1 VLAAKTKLCG
11 IAGLRQPCY
20 LFFPQTPYPALSI
33 TTVFLI
39 QDCILPPLPDIHAI
53 AVILMTGV
61 TLYLFARERIP
72 LETTGFLVL
81 VTLVVGFYVFSYPGV
96 EPQQFFLSF
105 GNEALVTICALLIV
119 SKGLEVTGALQPL
132 ANLMAAGWQ
141 ERPRLAFLTMLLV
154 GAISSAFL
162 NNTPIVVMFMPILVA
177 ICLRSGIAPSGVLI
191 PMGLATLI
199 GGMAT
204 TIGTSTNLLVVG
216 IAANQGLP
224 ELKMFDFALPV
235 AVAAIPGLLYLWVI
249 APRLLPD
256 RKPPMSDISPRVFKA
271 LLYVN
276 EDSFAN
282 GRTLTEVRAKTE
294 NRMRIDR
301 VQRGDNLFVARLPS
315 VILQEGDRLYVSD
328 TADRLKDFEKL
339 LGATLYNASD
349 IEHPVSED
357 VPLASE
363 GQQLAEAVITRGSPL
378 HHRTLNVSQFSA
390 RFGLVPMAIHRA
402 RPSIDVVG
410 ELESTRLR
418 AGDVVLVQ
426 GSSDAIAELRA
437 SGSMLVLDGT
447 TDLPHTERANTALG
461 IMIVVVALAAFGL
474 VPISISAL
482 AGVVAMLLTNCLR
495 WRDVGDSLNI
505 PVIMIIVASLSL
517 GTAME
522 QTGGAEYIAQLF
534 VAATKELPIPVM
546 LSGLMVLM
554 TILTNVV
561 SNNAAAVIGT
571 PIAISVAYQLGISP
585 EPFVLA
591 VIFGVN
597 MSFATPIGY
606 QTNLLI
612 MSAGGYR
619 FSDFMRVGVP
629 LTVIM
634 WVVFSFTLPMLYDL

>member
-1 VLAAKTKLCG
+1 
-11 IAGLRQPCY
+11 
-20 LFFPQTPYPALSI
+20 
-33 TTVFLI
+33 
-39 QDCILPPLPDIHAI
+39 LPPLPDIHAL

-81 VTLVVGFYVFSYPGV
+81 VTLVVGFYVFEYPGV
-96 EPQQFFLSF
+96 VPQKFLLSF

-119 SKGLEVTGALQPL
+119 GKGLEVTGALQPL
-132 ANLMAAGWQ
+132 ANVMAAGWQ
-141 ERPRLAFLTMLLV
+141 ERPKLALLTTLIV

-162 NNTPIVVMFMPILVA
+162 NNTPIVVMLLPILVA
-177 ICLRSGIAPSGVLI
+177 VCLRSGNAPSGVLI

-216 IAANQGLP
+216 IASNQGLP
-224 ELKMFDFALPV
+224 KLEMFDFTLPV
-235 AVAAIPGLLYLWVI
+235 AIAAVPGLLFLWLV
-249 APRLLPD
+249 APKLLPE
-256 RKPPMSDISPRVFKA
+256 RKPPMSDIAPRVFKS

-276 EDSFAN
+276 ADSFAN
-282 GRTLTEVRAKTE
+282 GKTLTEVRARTE
-294 NRMRIDR
+294 NRMRIER

-315 VILQEGDRLYVSD
+315 VVLQEGDRLYVSD
-328 TADRLKDFEKL
+328 TADRLKEYEKL

-349 IEHPVSED
+349 VEHPVSEE

-378 HHRTLNVSQFSA
+378 HHRTLNISQFSS
-390 RFGLVPMAIHRA
+390 RFGLVPLAIHRA
-402 RPSIDVVG
+402 RPSADVVG

-418 AGDVVLVQ
+418 AGDVILVQ
-426 GSSDAIAELRA
+426 GSREAIAELRA

-447 TDLPHTERANTALG
+447 TDLPHTERANTALA
-461 IMIVVVALAAFGL
+461 IMIGVVALAATGL
-474 VPISISAL
+474 LPISISAL
-482 AGVVAMLLTNCLR
+482 TGVVAMLMSGCLR
-495 WRDVGDSLNI
+495 WRDVGGSLNI

-517 GTAME
+517 GSALV

-534 VAATKELPIPVM
+534 VAATYTLPIPMV
-546 LSGLMVLM
+546 LSGLMLLM
-554 TILTNVV
+554 TVLTNVV

-571 PIAISVAYQLGISP
+571 PVAISVAYQLGVSP
-585 EPFVLA
+585 EPFILA
-591 VIFGVN
+591 VIFGAN

-612 MSAGGYR
+612 MSAGGYK
-619 FSDFMRVGVP
+619 FSDFMKVGVP

-634 WVVFSFTLPMLYDL
+634 WISFSITLPMLYDL

>member
-1 VLAAKTKLCG
+1 
-11 IAGLRQPCY
+11 
-20 LFFPQTPYPALSI
+20 
-33 TTVFLI
+33 
-39 QDCILPPLPDIHAI
+39 
-53 AVILMTGV
+53 
-61 TLYLFARERIP
+61 
-72 LETTGFLVL
+72 
-81 VTLVVGFYVFSYPGV
+81 
-96 EPQQFFLSF
+96 
-105 GNEALVTICALLIV
+105 
-119 SKGLEVTGALQPL
+119 
-132 ANLMAAGWQ
+132 
-141 ERPRLAFLTMLLV
+141 
-154 GAISSAFL
+154 
-162 NNTPIVVMFMPILVA
+162 
-177 ICLRSGIAPSGVLI
+177 
-191 PMGLATLI
+191 
-199 GGMAT
+199 
-204 TIGTSTNLLVVG
+204 
-216 IAANQGLP
+216 
-224 ELKMFDFALPV
+224 
-235 AVAAIPGLLYLWVI
+235 
-249 APRLLPD
+249 
-256 RKPPMSDISPRVFKA
+256 
-271 LLYVN
+271 
-276 EDSFAN
+276 
-282 GRTLTEVRAKTE
+282 
-294 NRMRIDR
+294 
-301 VQRGDNLFVARLPS
+301 
-315 VILQEGDRLYVSD
+315 
-328 TADRLKDFEKL
+328 
-339 LGATLYNASD
+339 
-349 IEHPVSED
+349 
-357 VPLASE
+357 
-363 GQQLAEAVITRGSPL
+363 L

-418 AGDVVLVQ
+418 AGDVILVQ
-426 GSSDAIAELRA
+426 GSSEAIAELRA

-447 TDLPHTERANTALG
+447 MDLPHTERANTALG

-534 VAATKELPIPVM
+534 VAATQELPIPVM
-546 LSGLMVLM
+546 LSGLMLLM

-591 VIFGVN
+591 VIFGTN

-629 LTVIM
+629 LTIIM
-634 WVVFSFTLPMLYDL
+634 WLIFSFTLPMLYDL